1 MSFGSEALAKAISE
15 KGGLG
20 IADGCWTDFADA
32 APAKNLIAM

>member
-20 IADGCWTDFADA
+20 IATGAGPLRGRRTG
-32 APAKNLIAM
+32 KRI